1 MPLDLSGLPQQ
12 YLRGAQGAL
21 LQLAPVYMP
30 DSPASSH
37 NVQKAQ
43 VPRTQEGIFIPGTST
58 VHNEEQYKKFPLSV
72 PTCTLSRPAKGN
84 PSTQT
89 F

>member
-12 YLRGAQGAL
+12 YLTAEQGAL
-21 LQLAPVYMP
+21 PQVAPLYMP

-43 VPRTQEGIFIPGTST
+43 VPGTQEGIFIPGTST
-58 VHNEEQYKKFPLSV
+58 VHNEE
-72 PTCTLSRPAKGN
+72 
-84 PSTQT
+84 
-89 F
+89 